1 MMVELLGFVLVF
13 RFLMAEVGARWFL
26 AAPAYFSGKIAAM
39 VVAAFFPALI
49 GGGAALA
56 WAAQSVVIGAPG
68 IAILVLINWLVLRY
82 YPPGPAGG
90 GPLAA

>member
-1 MMVELLGFVLVF
+1 
-13 RFLMAEVGARWFL
+13 MAEVGARWFL
-26 AAPAYFSGKIAAM
+26 AAPAYFSGKIAAVM
-39 VVAAFFPALI
+39 VAAFFPVLI

-90 GPLAA
+90 GPVAA

>member
-1 MMVELLGFVLVF
+1 
-13 RFLMAEVGARWFL
+13 
-26 AAPAYFSGKIAAM
+26 
-39 VVAAFFPALI
+39 LI

-56 WAAQSVVIGAPG
+56 WAAQGVVIGAPG
-68 IAILVLINWLVLRY
+68 IAILVFINWLVLRY